1 MRRFAG
7 TTPGAI
13 GAIVV
18 VSTVLCLIAGLACAN
33 QLNGKLN
40 RRDAVLERTEPVA
53 YAAQSL
59 YVALSAAD
67 ALAAAAF
74 LSGGIESPEVRT
86 GYQQALADA
95 AAALAEATTGASDD
109 LTRRI
114 VAQISAELPAY
125 TGLVE
130 SARANNRQGF
140 PVGSAYLRE
149 ASSLM
154 QRSLLPN
161 AERLSSQRLTAV
173 RADQRDIGAL
183 PLTSVMLLLLVL
195 VACGAGS
202 FVLLRLTNRRLNV
215 GLGVAGG
222 AAAIALVWTVGAS
235 LIAATSVE
243 TGRSSVTSRFEA
255 LAQARILAQQ
265 ARTDETLQLVTRGDI
280 SAGEHD
286 FVTHTAALRD
296 CLTNATGSDS
306 AALQGFSRWISGHRR
321 QLAAYEAA
329 NYPAAVRQ
337 AIGAGADSSA
347 TRFADLDRE
356 VRDQLAVTRAELRE
370 GVDSA
375 GDALAW
381 SPAGTLVL
389 LLVAGGAVVV
399 GLWPRLQEFL

>member
-1 MRRFAG
+1 MRRFAE

-13 GAIVV
+13 GAIAV
-18 VSTVLCLIAGLACAN
+18 VSAVLCLIAGLTCAN
-33 QLNGKLN
+33 QLNGKVV

-74 LSGGIESPEVRT
+74 LSGGIESTDVRT
-86 GYQQALADA
+86 RYQQALADA
-95 AAALAEATTGASDD
+95 AAALSEATTGASDD
-109 LTRRI
+109 LTRQI

-130 SARANNRQGF
+130 AARANNRQGF

-154 QRSLLPN
+154 QRSLLPS
-161 AERLSSQRLTAV
+161 AERLSTQRLAEV
-173 RADQRDIGAL
+173 RADQRAIGAL
-183 PLTSVMLLLLVL
+183 PLSGIALLLLVL
-195 VACGAGS
+195 IACGAGS
-202 FVLLRLTNRRLNV
+202 FVLLRLTNRRLNL
-215 GLGVAGG
+215 GLAAAG
-222 AAAIALVWTVGAS
+222 AAAALALVWTAGAT
-235 LIAATSVE
+235 LIAAAEVE
-243 TGRSSVTSRFEA
+243 TGPSSATSRFEA

-280 SAGEHD
+280 SAGEHE
-286 FVTHTAALRD
+286 FVAHTTALRD
-296 CLTNATGSDS
+296 RLATATGPDS
-306 AALQGFSRWISGHRR
+306 AASLGFSRWVAGHRR
-321 QLAAYEAA
+321 QLEAYEAA
-329 NYPAAVRQ
+329 NYPAAVTQ
-337 AIGAGADSSA
+337 AIGTGADSSA

-389 LLVAGGAVVV
+389 LVGAAGAVVV